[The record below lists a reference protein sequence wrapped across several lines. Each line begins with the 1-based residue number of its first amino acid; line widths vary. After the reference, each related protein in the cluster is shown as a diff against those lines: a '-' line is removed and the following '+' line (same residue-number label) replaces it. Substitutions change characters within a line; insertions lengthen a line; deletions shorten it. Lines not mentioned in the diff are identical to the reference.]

1 MSKRKIEER
10 VKTRVKGEARKK
22 RQIAATINEKGQ
34 EVLDERPLF
43 HDVGFKQP
51 ESLNDK
57 IRRITAQVQAETAA
71 KMAAQN
77 LSDADIERILDEE
90 DDFEIPEDFDNTMTQ
105 YEARGMVSELEENV
119 SLELPPAEQNDGEA
133 VAAEPTGEAVAE
145 DTQVSETATDVPPD
159 A

>member
-119 SLELPPAEQNDGEA
+119 SLELPPAG
-133 VAAEPTGEAVAE
+133 
-145 DTQVSETATDVPPD
+145 S
-159 A
+159 